1 MPELNNIERAREV
14 LDIEIEGLIAV
25 RDNLDDSFNGLVDR
39 CRHCLAGGGKLVLTG
54 IGKSGHIARKMAA
67 TLSST
72 GSPAVHLDPVD
83 AMHGDLGVLARNDL
97 LLALSFSGETEELL
111 QLLPAIRRCG
121 IPIAAITGNADSR
134 LAQWSECVQCLPV
147 PREAC
152 PFNLAPTATTTAMLA
167 FGDALA
173 MVLLDANGLQ
183 QKDYARLHPAGA
195 IGRRITL
202 TVGDVMRRGNRLPT
216 VETNTTLR
224 DCLPVMTRKR
234 SGSVLVV
241 DPEQHLLGIFTDG
254 DFRRHMLGGDAS
266 LDIPVGQV
274 MTENPVTA
282 DPDELAVEL
291 LELLEQHPIDD
302 VAVVDGEGRAVG
314 LIDSQDL
321 PGFKLM

>member
-1 MPELNNIERAREV
+1 MRKPNAIERARAV
-14 LDIEIEGLIAV
+14 FDIEVEGLVAV
-25 RDNLDDSFNGLVDR
+25 RDSLDETFAALVER
-39 CRHCLAGGGKLVLTG
+39 CSRSLTAGGKLVLTG
-54 IGKSGHIARKMAA
+54 IGKSGHVARKTAA

-72 GSPAVHLDPVD
+72 GSPSVYLDPVD
-83 AMHGDLGVLARNDL
+83 AMHGDLGVLARDDL
-97 LLALSFSGETEELL
+97 LLAMSFSGETDELL
-111 QLLPAIRRCG
+111 HLLPAIRRCG

-134 LAQWSECVQCLPV
+134 LAQWSECVQTLPV

-173 MVLLDANGLQ
+173 MALLERNGFQ
-183 QKDYARLHPAGA
+183 QEDYARLHPAGA

-202 TVGDVMRRGNRLPT
+202 TVGDVMRGGDRLP
-216 VETNTTLR
+216 VVSPATTLR

-241 DPEQHLLGIFTDG
+241 DAEQRLLGIFTDG
-254 DFRRHMLGGDAS
+254 DFRRHMLSGTAS
-266 LDIPVGQV
+266 LDVPVAGV
-274 MTENPVTA
+274 MTKDPITA
-282 DPDELAVEL
+282 GADELAVDL
-291 LELLEQHPIDD
+291 LELLEKHRIDD
-302 VAVVDGEGRAVG
+302 VAVVDADGRAVG